1 MNRFICLIVLF
12 LSLGAQAQV
21 APPANLSVDPYADRI
36 TAWLKKNPRIYQCA
50 DSAVNRLVE
59 DRNAIVTPLEYGQIV
74 TICSSFPAANPRS
87 VMLGEE
93 LDYMWYVKPHDQ
105 KQLAEKKAG
114 RRWQDVDGYLHF
126 PDGTISSSPM

>member
-1 MNRFICLIVLF
+1 MKRFISLIVLI
-12 LSLGAQAQV
+12 LSFNIQAQV
-21 APPANLSVDPYADRI
+21 VPPAGLSVDPYADRV

-59 DRNAIVTPLEYGQIV
+59 DRNAIVTPQEYAQIV
-74 TICSSFPAANPRS
+74 AVCSSFRAADPRS
-87 VMLGEE
+87 AMLGEE

-105 KQLAEKKAG
+105 KQSTERKAG

-126 PDGTISSSPM
+126 PDGTVSSSPM